1 MKWGSRLYHFC
12 KKWCLPCLGMP
23 SAGLSEGSPTGKG
36 HPCTPS
42 FSCLGLTLGKALPTL
57 PGTVDCFL
65 GATGHGC
72 RPVSLWL
79 TSPTPTPHPFRHH
92 IEKRGVTFS
101 HAPLFDARHAF
112 LGLAYLP
119 NIRSKKYRTCKG
131 KASSCSCASSS
142 PCVNSSSVYSSLRMP
157 PRIPPVRTN

>member
-1 MKWGSRLYHFC
+1 MV
-12 KKWCLPCLGMP
+12 P
-23 SAGLSEGSPTGKG
+23 ALSGDAFRRTLRGVSDGQGTPLHPLFFVPRVNPRKG
-36 HPCTPS
+36 AADTP
-42 FSCLGLTLGKALPTL
+42 G
-57 PGTVDCFL
+57 DCQLLFK
-65 GATGHGC
+65 ATGHGC